1 MSLSLSLFIAD
12 PEAVRAV
19 VGSGDVRVR
28 RAIGG
33 RFKQEMAGD
42 DDYFSSR
49 IADGAPTRY
58 EALTAVV
65 EGGPFVDE
73 HAFQYGY
80 AYRMICAF
88 HGRRM
93 HANSFS
99 PFRFGWLERVDE
111 GLGSLGVDAVRVSE
125 FGHGLPSP
133 LPYTDLPGHGVW
145 SPEDCAA
152 ALGQFEAVTE
162 DRSAALDR
170 EVREA
175 IEECTQWLTEA
186 RASEGRGVIGFMS

>member
-12 PEAVRAV
+12 PAAVRAV

-33 RFKQEMAGD
+33 RFKQEMARD
-42 DDYFSSR
+42 DDYFSSE
-49 IADGAPTRY
+49 IAAGAPTLY

-65 EGGPFVDE
+65 DGGPFADG

-88 HGRRM
+88 HGRRIYS
-93 HANSFS
+93 NNFS

-111 GLGSLGVDAVRVSE
+111 GLASLGVDAVRVSE
-125 FGHGLPSP
+125 FGYGLPSP

-145 SPEDCAA
+145 SPADCAKALEQYA
-152 ALGQFEAVTE
+152 AATGEQL
-162 DRSAALDR
+162 AALDG

-175 IEECTQWLTEA
+175 IEDCAEWLNAA
-186 RASEGRGVIGFMS
+186 RASEGRGVLGFMS